1 MTGDR
6 ENEVKVGFFVSIGLG
21 LLLLSL
27 LIIGGESSIFSRY
40 NRYSTHFPAVDG
52 LVSGSKVMLAGIQI
66 GTVEGVSLD
75 TGRQDVKVELK
86 ILTRYKNAIRED
98 VFAEIATQGV
108 LGDKYLTLLPGKPD
122 APVLKTGGE
131 LPGKASQNLTE
142 FISKS
147 DQLLFQLN
155 SIAKNLDTML
165 KGFNSGNRSEM
176 FFEGLARSAKNL
188 SEVSQ
193 NLSKE
198 FDQMQLK
205 SSIRHLNSILE
216 KIDRG
221 SGTIGALVNDP
232 ALYDEAKSLV
242 GGANRN
248 RVVRNLVRKTIK
260 EHEGQ

>member
-1 MTGDR
+1 MTSDQ
-6 ENEVKVGFFVSIGLG
+6 ENEVKVGFFVSVGLG

-27 LIIGGESSIFSRY
+27 LIIGGESSIFARY
-40 NRYSTHFPAVDG
+40 ARYSTHFPAIDG

-66 GTVEGVSLD
+66 GTVESVALD
-75 TGRQDVKVELK
+75 TGRQDVKVGLK
-86 ILTRYKNAIRED
+86 ILMRYRDAIRED

-108 LGDKYLTLLPGKPD
+108 LGDKYLTLVAGKAD
-122 APVLKTGGE
+122 ATVVKPGGE
-131 LPGKASQNLTE
+131 IQSKTSQNLAE

-155 SIAKNLDTML
+155 SIAKNLDTLL
-165 KGFNSGNRSEM
+165 KGFNSGNRSEI

-188 SEVSQ
+188 SDVSQ

-198 FDQMQLK
+198 MNQMQLK
-205 SSIRHLNSILE
+205 SSVQHLNSILE

-232 ALYDEAKSLV
+232 ALYDEAKSLM

-260 EHEGQ
+260 ENEQP